1 MLPQPVPKQV
11 SHWRNN
17 ANISGCNNASIS
29 GCSLT
34 ESTSPVLQDAVSN
47 QLQTSEYG

>member
-11 SHWRNN
+11 SDWRNN
-17 ANISGCNNASIS
+17 ANISGCSNANIS
-29 GCSLT
+29 GYNLT
-34 ESTSPVLQDAVSN
+34 ESMFPVLQDAVSN